1 MAKLIG
7 KHFGI
12 ITSIHP
18 TEWVENL
25 EEWAWRKNYEN
36 FLGIIYIYRSQRKNP
51 SQYFLATYGL
61 DLDCLTTGI
70 GELTCDGEM
79 LTLKTR
85 NSIYSVRLIYTDR
98 KASE

>member
-1 MAKLIG
+1 MAKLIS

-12 ITSIHP
+12 ITSIQP

-51 SQYFLATYGL
+51 GQYFLSAYGL

-85 NSIYSVRLIYTDR
+85 NSIYTVRLIYTD
-98 KASE
+98 KKVSE